1 MEDKEKQELE
11 GIVRWFRKRVK
22 FDDVYVPHL
31 RFILKDYADK
41 VHEIRKEN
49 ERGN

>member
-11 GIVRWFRKRVK
+11 SIIRWFRKRVK

-31 RFILKDYADK
+31 RFILKEYADK
-41 VHEIRKEN
+41 VHEIRKN
-49 ERGN
+49 EKD